1 MSWSMGQQYF
11 LQKYD
16 RYLNKHWKYS
26 IGKPESLF
34 VKHLHGQEQY
44 EYVKDQENTSGY
56 LWC

>member
-1 MSWSMGQQYF
+1 MGQQYF
-11 LQKYD
+11 LQKEND

-34 VKHLHGQEQY
+34 IKHLHGQEQY

-56 LWC
+56 LWR